1 MTWEA
6 LEDGFAALPD
16 DAARGAALLAAV
28 FAGER
33 PVVAMEPLAAI
44 ARHWDGRL
52 RHPGWAQV
60 AAQLETAP
68 DDEGLVAAAAARSLI
83 EGRAAALRWLF
94 GRALAPLRPARHL
107 QALHAVLWR
116 SGLLGPEEA
125 PGFLAACCPDPA
137 AAADEAQAIGRARG
151 LLHLLG
157 FGAGRPMAFHQ
168 AVVEE
173 VALPAL
179 LAAAAAGQRALA
191 VDLEA
196 QLSLHWLRR
205 EESGAHHARW
215 IGRWA
220 PALAACGRAQAL
232 PPQPPRPV
240 QGRPALAVVVH
251 QANGLA
257 HVQALLTMLAACARL
272 PSRFHYTVHF
282 LQGHDMAVFDRLQA
296 AGAAVVAHDLPRDA
310 PLADMIDLLALRLR
324 QARVAGVVWLC
335 SPIGLAYAFG
345 RRLAPVQVWWSLKFH
360 PAAAPDADLRLGG
373 FSGQGEAVTVE
384 GIPWRN
390 LPDSID
396 PQIPADAAARQATL
410 RARFGGGL
418 LLGSL
423 AREEKL
429 ADAGFQE
436 AIIAIL
442 RQLPGARYLYT
453 GRRDLPEFRA
463 RLRSAGCADRAEF
476 LGWVETGVFAGLLDL
491 YLDSFPLGG
500 GLTAMQAMVSGVAPV
515 FLAHPPGAPLAGV
528 LDNVLHRQRHGAAV
542 PPAERTARDALLRD
556 PAGADLLPP
565 LPRVEDYVA
574 RAVQLGR
581 DAGLRQA
588 VGAAVARYAAAFLLD
603 HAAPA
608 RAFEA
613 ALAGLPGL
621 AALMPDGGTARRA

>member
-1 MTWEA
+1 MSWA
-6 LEDGFAALPD
+6 SLARCFGSLPD
-16 DAARGAALLAAV
+16 DRARGDALLAAV

-33 PVVAMEPLAAI
+33 PVVELEALAAV
-44 ARHWDGRL
+44 ARGWDGRL
-52 RHPGWAQV
+52 AHAGWAQV
-60 AAQLETAP
+60 VAQLQRVAA
-68 DDEGLVAAAAARSLI
+68 DDQGLAAAAAALSLV

-94 GRALAPLRPARHL
+94 GLALSPLRTARQL
-107 QALHAVLWR
+107 QALHDVLWQA
-116 SGLLGPEEA
+116 GLLGAGEA
-125 PGFLAACCPDPA
+125 AGFLAACCPAMEAP
-137 AAADEAQAIGRARG
+137 DEAQAIGRMRG

-157 FGAGRPMAFHQ
+157 FSVGRPMAFHQ

-220 PALAACGRAQAL
+220 PALAACGRTQALAPL
-232 PPQPPRPV
+232 PPQPV
-240 QGRPALAVVVH
+240 AGRPAVAIVAH
-251 QANGLA
+251 QANSLA
-257 HVQALLTMLAACARL
+257 HVQAMLTMLEACARL
-272 PSRFHYTVHF
+272 PSRFSYAVHF
-282 LQGHDMAVFDRLQA
+282 LQGADEAVFARLRA
-296 AGAAVVAHDLPRDA
+296 AGIAVVAHGFPRDA
-310 PLADMIDLLALRLR
+310 PLADMIDVLALRLR
-324 QARVAGVVWLC
+324 QARVAAAVWLC

-360 PAAAPDADLRLGG
+360 PPAAPDADLRLGG
-373 FSGQGEAVTVE
+373 FAGQGEAVQVE

-390 LPDSID
+390 LPGSID
-396 PQIPADAAARQATL
+396 PQIPADAAAQRAALRQN
-410 RARFGGGL
+410 FGPGL

-429 ADAGFQE
+429 ADPDFQD

-442 RQLPGARYLYT
+442 RALPGARYLYT
-453 GRRDLPEFRA
+453 GRRDLPAFRD
-463 RLRSAGCADRAEF
+463 RLQAAGVAAAF
-476 LGWVETGVFAGLLDL
+476 IGWVDTGVFAGVLDL

-515 FLAHPPGAPLAGV
+515 FLAHDPGAPLAGV
-528 LDNVLHRQRHGAAV
+528 LDNVLHRQRQGAAV
-542 PPAERTARDALLRD
+542 PAAERAARDALLRD
-556 PAGADLLPP
+556 ADGTDLLPP
-565 LPRVEDYVA
+565 LRSVEAYVA

-581 DAGLRQA
+581 DDGLRRS
-588 VGAAVARYAAAFLLD
+588 VGQAVARYATAFLLD

-613 ALAGLPGL
+613 ALASVI
-621 AALMPDGGTARRA
+621 PDAGTVRTA

>member
-1 MTWEA
+1 MTWQ
-6 LEDGFAALPD
+6 DLPD
-16 DAARGAALLAAV
+16 RFGGLADDRARGDALMAAV
-28 FAGER
+28 FAGAR
-33 PVVAMEPLAAI
+33 PVVEMEPLAAI
-44 ARHWDGRL
+44 ARAWEGRL
-52 RHPGWAQV
+52 AHAGWAQV
-60 AAQLETAP
+60 VGHLQGMAA
-68 DDEGLVAAAAARSLI
+68 DDQGLVAAAAGLSLV

-94 GRALAPLRPARHL
+94 GVALSPMRRARQL
-107 QALHAVLWR
+107 QALHDTLWR
-116 SGLLGPEEA
+116 AGLLGPKEA
-125 PGFLAACCPDPA
+125 PGFLAACCPSMAEP
-137 AAADEAQAIGRARG
+137 DEARAIGRARG

-157 FGAGRPMAFHQ
+157 FGALRPMAFHQ

-179 LAAAAAGQRALA
+179 LDAAAAGQRALA

-232 PPQPPRPV
+232 APLPPV
-240 QGRPALAVVVH
+240 AVAGRPAVAVVAH
-251 QANGLA
+251 QANSLA
-257 HVQALLTMLAACARL
+257 HVQAMLTMLEACARL
-272 PSRFHYTVHF
+272 PSRFSYSVHF
-282 LQGHDMAVFDRLQA
+282 LQGRDEAVFARLRA
-296 AGAAVVAHDLPRDA
+296 AGVTVVAHQFPVDA
-310 PLADMIDLLALRLR
+310 PLADMIDVLAMRLR

-360 PAAAPDADLRLGG
+360 AAAAPDADLRLGG
-373 FSGQGEAVTVE
+373 FSGQGEAVLVE
-384 GIPWRN
+384 GIAWRN
-390 LPDSID
+390 LPGSID
-396 PQIPADAAARQATL
+396 PQIPADAAEQRAAL

-423 AREEKL
+423 AREEKI
-429 ADAGFQE
+429 AGPLFQD

-453 GRRDLPEFRA
+453 GRRDLPAFRD
-463 RLRSAGCADRAEF
+463 RLNAAGVAADF
-476 LGWVETGVFAGLLDL
+476 VGWVDTGVFAGVLDL

-515 FLAHPPGAPLAGV
+515 FWAQEPGAPLAGV
-528 LDNVLHRQRHGAAV
+528 LDNALHRQRFGDAV
-542 PPAERTARDALLRD
+542 PAEERAARDALLRD
-556 PAGADLLPP
+556 ASGADLLPP
-565 LPRVEDYVA
+565 LRSVEDYVA

-581 DAGLRQA
+581 DPALRRA
-588 VGAAVARYAAAFLLD
+588 VGAAVARYAETFLLD

-613 ALAGLPGL
+613 ALVSVIPDVTPG
-621 AALMPDGGTARRA
+621 AGTARTA